1 MGLIF
6 DAHEWERSERRNLV
20 LDVNAYIA
28 DVKKHITAAW
38 NDPNERKKLL
48 RAIGETTLKAL
59 NKVSFARSVLGND
72 ASHYLP
78 VSPDLVVAAVILL
91 LSLSHTN
98 GEDFTTTNEVENST
112 TDEVE
117 NSEQREH
124 QQDSVEEARKQK
136 RRRAKKS

>member
-98 GEDFTTTNEVENST
+98 GEDFTTTNEVENS
-112 TDEVE
+112 
-117 NSEQREH
+117 EQREH